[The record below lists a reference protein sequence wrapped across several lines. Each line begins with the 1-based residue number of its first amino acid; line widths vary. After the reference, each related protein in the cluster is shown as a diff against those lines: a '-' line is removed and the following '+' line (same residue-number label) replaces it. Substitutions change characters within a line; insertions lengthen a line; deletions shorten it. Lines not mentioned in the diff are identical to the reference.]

1 MAEIDVKR
9 LIEQVNAAQS
19 IIQEIRL
26 TCGCD
31 AIEQLENLPPER
43 ETLALQAAERA
54 YRNRRSR
61 KDFIGT
67 ADLFGEPAWDL
78 LLDLFIRQT
87 KAEQVT
93 VKTAFMHSDASLKT
107 VVRLL
112 KVMEHSGLIA
122 VTIDPDDDTR
132 QLINLNPTGYE
143 GMLRYLESTAR

>member
-9 LIEQVNAAQS
+9 LSEQINAAQS
-19 IIQEIRL
+19 IIEEIRL

-31 AIEQLENLPPER
+31 ALEQLEKPPLEQ
-43 ETLALQAAERA
+43 ETLALHAAERA
-54 YRNRRSR
+54 YSDRRSR
-61 KDFIGT
+61 KDFLGT
-67 ADLFGEPAWDL
+67 GDLFGEPAWDL

-93 VKTAFMHSDASLKT
+93 VKTAFMHSDASLRT

-122 VTIDPDDDTR
+122 VTIDPDDATR
-132 QLINLNPTGYE
+132 QLISLNPTGYE
-143 GMLRYLESTAR
+143 GMLRYLVSVAR

>member
-19 IIQEIRL
+19 IIEEIRL

-31 AIEQLENLPPER
+31 AFDQPEEPPLDR
-43 ETLALQAAERA
+43 TTLALEAAERT

-87 KAEQVT
+87 KAQQVT
-93 VKTAFMHSDASLKT
+93 VKTAFIHSDASLTT
-107 VVRLL
+107 VARLL
-112 KVMEHSGLIA
+112 KVMEQNGLIA
-122 VTIDPDDDTR
+122 VTIDPDDATR
-132 QLINLNPTGYE
+132 ELINLNPTGYE
-143 GMLRYLESTAR
+143 GMLRYLESIAE